1 MRRWLWRLQGFLLW
15 APAARALAMACLFAF
30 LVQQVASRVDFF
42 NAYGYHCSYA
52 QAINSCFGLSWALF
66 SHGFFWQP
74 VTYLFLHGSWLHLG
88 FNMLTVLLFGS
99 GVEMEVGSRRFW
111 RIFIGGGVLAGLGWF
126 AATYALSFL
135 PPFESL
141 THWMPQVVRHGLGA
155 GVSAGKTLDGG
166 LLIGASGGVFALI
179 GTYAALF
186 PNRMVYVLLV
196 FFPVKLKARTLA
208 LLLVG
213 LDVAAAV
220 FIQSQVAD
228 AAHLSGCLAGY
239 LYGRRL
245 RSLGIA
251 GDPGGA

>member
-1 MRRWLWRLQGFLLW
+1 MRRWLWRLQGFFLW
-15 APAARALAMACLFAF
+15 APAARALALACFLVF
-30 LVQQVASRVDFF
+30 LVQQVVSQVEF
-42 NAYGYHCSYA
+42 AYGYSYG
-52 QAINSCFGLSWALF
+52 QVLVSCFGLNWPLL

-74 VTYLFLHGSWLHLG
+74 VTYLFLHASWLHLG

-111 RIFIGGGVLAGLGWF
+111 RIFLGGGVLAGLGWF
-126 AATYALSFL
+126 AVAYALSFL
-135 PPFESL
+135 PPFENL
-141 THWMPQVVRHGLGA
+141 THWMPLAVRNGLGA
-155 GVSAGKTLDGG
+155 GVSAGKPWDAG

-196 FFPVKLKARTLA
+196 FVPVKLKARTLA

-220 FIQSQVAD
+220 FVQSQVAD

-239 LYGRRL
+239 LYGKRLRRL
-245 RSLGIA
+245 GVA
-251 GDPGGA
+251 GEE

>member
-1 MRRWLWRLQGFLLW
+1 MRRWLWRLQGFFLW
-15 APAARALAMACLFAF
+15 APAARALALACLSVF
-30 LVQQVASRVDFF
+30 LVQQVTSRFEFV
-42 NAYGYHCSYA
+42 YGYTYG
-52 QAINSCFGLSWALF
+52 QALVSCFGLNWPLL

-74 VTYLFLHGSWLHLG
+74 VTYLFLHASWLHLA

-126 AATYALSFL
+126 AVAYALSFL
-135 PPFESL
+135 PPFGNL
-141 THWMPQVVRHGLGA
+141 THWMPLAVRHGLGA
-155 GVSAGKTLDGG
+155 GASVGKPWDAG

-186 PNRMVYVLLV
+186 PNRTVYVLLV

-220 FIQSQVAD
+220 FVQSQVAD

-245 RSLGIA
+245 LRLGVA
-251 GDPGGA
+251 GDQV